1 MAEFKNLSEQL
12 QRITN
17 RIAQFSNNPSALS
30 RDMVLEE
37 LRNCYDVVLQMPLTQ
52 ELKQPVVPAAKQ
64 PEPAAPTPVIQKNEE
79 EHPEVVA
86 EVKAQILADE
96 TPSVSPVV
104 TAPKPIASIEPQP
117 AIATKIEKENNDA
130 ILAGKL
136 NHKPIADLRSAIPLN
151 EKFGIIKH
159 LFSGNASD
167 FGDAILKLNNS
178 RSEEEMRHY
187 FKLLSQR
194 NSWDL
199 ESESYEVLSSYVE
212 RRAISFVASN
222 SDSNQ

>member
-1 MAEFKNLSEQL
+1 MAELKNLSEQL
-12 QRITN
+12 HRITN
-17 RIAQFSNNPSALS
+17 RMGQFSNNPSALS

-52 ELKQPVVPAAKQ
+52 EVKQPIVPAAKQ
-64 PEPAAPTPVIQKNEE
+64 PEPTAPTPVIQKVEE
-79 EHPEVVA
+79 EQSEVVA
-86 EVKAQILADE
+86 EVKSQILADE
-96 TPSVSPVV
+96 TPSVPPVAP
-104 TAPKPIASIEPQP
+104 APKSIVSIGPQP
-117 AIATKIEKENNDA
+117 VIAPKIDKENNDA

-136 NHKPIADLRSAIPLN
+136 NNKPIADLRSAIPLN

-187 FKLLSQR
+187 FKLLCQR
-194 NSWDL
+194 NSWNL

-212 RRAISFVASN
+212 RRAIAFVASN